1 MTYKS
6 DLNRVSDAIIPFVLE
21 GLMLCQIKQDPPAA
35 PHYEK
40 PLKILRKAINAE
52 VMHDKKVMN
61 RLVRIEKKLLKFWVK
76 NKQVNRK
83 SIMVMSHLAAALVA
97 QEKAF
102 EDEEGN
108 LIIEK
113 VVDLS
118 QELKDLLQEINEIFV
133 GSYSTMPEIE
143 KIDISAAKQAPKVLK
158 LLQEE
163 GLFN

>member
-40 PLKILRKAINAE
+40 PLKILREAINAE

-97 QEKAF
+97 QEAV
-102 EDEEGN
+102 
-108 LIIEK
+108 I
-113 VVDLS
+113 LS
-118 QELKDLLQEINEIFV
+118 QEITDLLIEINEIIV
-133 GSYSTMPEIE
+133 TSYDRMPEI
-143 KIDISAAKQAPKVLK
+143 KAVDISAAKQAPKVLK